1 MVEFISYQKKKYPI
15 KLGYYVLKMLK
26 AETSKNLE
34 DIGGD
39 LEIYE
44 TLLFYAL
51 KQGAK
56 IEGME
61 FKFTKED
68 MEQVLDECFFDFVEL
83 IPKFFPDAKKSNPGA
98 VMTIPEPTQKKKSTS
113 TSSVALP

>member
-1 MVEFISYQKKKYPI
+1 MVEFITYKKKKYPI

-26 AETSKNLE
+26 ADTGKNFE

-39 LEIYE
+39 DFDVYE

-56 IEGME
+56 VQEVD
-61 FKFTKED
+61 FTFTKEQMVD
-68 MEQVLDECFFDFVEL
+68 VLDECFFEFIEL
-83 IPKFFPDAKKSNPGA
+83 IPSFFPDPKKSVPGA
-98 VMTIPEPTQKKKSTS
+98 VLTIPEKTPKKK
-113 TSSVALP
+113 

>member
-1 MVEFISYQKKKYPI
+1 MVEFITYQKKKYPI
-15 KLGYYVLKMLK
+15 KIGYYVLKMLK
-26 AETSKNLE
+26 VETKKNLE

-39 LEIYE
+39 IEIYE

-56 IEGME
+56 IEGVD
-61 FKFTKED
+61 FNFTKED

-83 IPKFFPDAKKSNPGA
+83 IPKFFPDAKKFIPGA
-98 VMTIPEPTQKKKSTS
+98 VMTIPEQTQKKK
-113 TSSVALP
+113 